1 MTYTTLAAEHTL
13 QKQLKFY
20 SSSSIQFMQLSAT
33 NLTKQHNHNSTHTA
47 KVWSWFWSTPW
58 TQLTKV
64 AQITPATQYQSV
76 PALLAVITVTEF
88 PQIQNWDDRNKF
100 QVGNPLRVDER
111 FWKHQRLF
119 CPRNQ
124 ASPCLCKL
132 PLKIS
137 NLIKYKLV
145 FPFQDE
151 TSISEW
157 RWLFVL
163 TAAIYCTF
171 MTIFSVAASG
181 NVQAFNSK
189 AYKGVKTLT
198 NMLITTQLINF
209 KISGFSN
216 CKAFF

>member
-1 MTYTTLAAEHTL
+1 MLW
-13 QKQLKFY
+13 
-20 SSSSIQFMQLSAT
+20 I
-33 NLTKQHNHNSTHTA
+33 
-47 KVWSWFWSTPW
+47 WSTLL
-58 TQLTKV
+58 TQLNKV
-64 AQITPATQYQSV
+64 AQINPTTQYQSV

-88 PQIQNWDDRNKF
+88 HQFQNWDDRNKF
-100 QVGNPLRVDER
+100 QVGNSLRVDER

-132 PLKIS
+132 PFEIS
-137 NLIKYKLV
+137 NLICAKYKSV

-181 NVQAFNSK
+181 NVQAFNYK

-198 NMLITTQLINF
+198 NILITAQLINIQIF
-209 KISGFSN
+209 GLSN

>member
-1 MTYTTLAAEHTL
+1 M
-13 QKQLKFY
+13 
-20 SSSSIQFMQLSAT
+20 
-33 NLTKQHNHNSTHTA
+33 
-47 KVWSWFWSTPW
+47 
-58 TQLTKV
+58 TKV
-64 AQITPATQYQSV
+64 TQITPATRYQSV

-88 PQIQNWDDRNKF
+88 PQIQNWDDRKKF
-100 QVGNPLRVDER
+100 QVGNSLRVDER

-137 NLIKYKLV
+137 NLIKCKLV

-181 NVQAFNSK
+181 NVQAFNYK

-198 NMLITTQLINF
+198 LSKLFLI
-209 KISGFSN
+209 SN
-216 CKAFF
+216 LSNHILWHGHKCVQCLGEHSDLLHKLPVPSVPSSARFHPHGKHRKSALPGGH

>member
-1 MTYTTLAAEHTL
+1 MTYTTVAAEYHFT
-13 QKQLKFY
+13 KQLKFY
-20 SSSSIQFMQLSAT
+20 SISSIQFMQLSAR
-33 NLTKQHNHNSTHTA
+33 NITKQHNVIQT
-47 KVWSWFWSTPW
+47 
-58 TQLTKV
+58 TQLDSHSKSLKLILVHPIDTMTKV
-64 AQITPATQYQSV
+64 AQITPATRYQSV

-88 PQIQNWDDRNKF
+88 PQIQNWDDRKKF
-100 QVGNPLRVDER
+100 QVGNSLRVDER

-137 NLIKYKLV
+137 NLIKCKLV

-181 NVQAFNSK
+181 NVQAFNYK

-198 NMLITTQLINF
+198 LSKLFLI
-209 KISGFSN
+209 SN
-216 CKAFF
+216 LSNHIL